1 MFDPRKYPPI
11 ERNPDGSLIHM
22 TLRQSWAAK
31 RLVKR
36 CCNYINGR
44 CLLLDDGEE
53 VRCPQY
59 SSRSVCCTYFRYV
72 LLKDPGAAALEAE
85 LFHGIASRR
94 CERCGKPYIANGN
107 HAKYCDDCKLIV
119 KRKQQA
125 EYARRKRERA
135 RHQ

>member
-1 MFDPRKYPPI
+1 MFDPRKYPLI
-11 ERNPDGSLIHM
+11 ERNQDGSLIRM

-36 CCNYINGR
+36 CCNYGNR
-44 CLLLDDGEE
+44 ACLLLDDGEE

-72 LLKDPGAAALEAE
+72 LLKDPGAAAMEAE
-85 LFHGIASRR
+85 LFHDISSRR
-94 CERCGKPYIANGN
+94 CELCGKPYIANGN
-107 HAKYCDDCKLIV
+107 RAKYCDDCRLIV

-125 EYARRKRERA
+125 EYVRRKRELA
-135 RHQ
+135 RRQ